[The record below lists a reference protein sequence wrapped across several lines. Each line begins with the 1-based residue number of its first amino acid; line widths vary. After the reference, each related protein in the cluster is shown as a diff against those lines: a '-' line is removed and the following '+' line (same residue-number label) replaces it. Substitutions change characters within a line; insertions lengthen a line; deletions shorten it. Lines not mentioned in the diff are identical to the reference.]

1 MAAALIASTSSR
13 FSRMCI
19 SEPRIYGPRT
29 LDDEAPIVPK
39 EERDELRS
47 ELRGKIDGCYQQAKL
62 RAGVVD
68 LTGFCFGLLD
78 PVSNIVAGA
87 IIASAAVV
95 QADPDPAVVQRKPG
109 QAGNIEQRSL
119 DGLVAFLAALFP
131 HLNEARAMW
140 YLSKADLDP
149 LVAARL
155 VVQHRGM
162 EQSFGFTSDAT
173 VAAVETALRCAAA
186 AAQHPSPKQFA
197 SGWKLLSHFLNRV
210 DAAVLPGSGPCA
222 AVYQFQS
229 IAIKDILVMEPQPS
243 VFSLEKS
250 WELASS
256 RLLKLNP
263 EPFVGNKMNVFP
275 DRSTVRRVL
284 LTTIHGYYMQAL
296 ARLPKER
303 LRSQYHHSLLH
314 AGHCYGPLDPV
325 SNIIINT
332 IWYSRA
338 YPLTKKVD
346 LEVISSKGLLRIA
359 VRSFYGLLSFLCTRC
374 GTDNLSPDEAMQRLQ
389 AAGADLRIVDSN
401 LLDDYN
407 NDEAMVCA
415 SVEQAYVAAA
425 TAALHP
431 KPHDQAQLLGPSNKS
446 MLRVA
451 SNYLKDGGQLSLVDD
466 DHLAESLLSFSGSE
480 RPETTIKEAP
490 DSTARGRLRA
500 QRHGR
505 PHSTRRRPS
514 SACIA
519 PIPGSR
525 EVPVHGLRRRP
536 SPVPASAPIPG
547 SHGGKVLDSGS
558 RASHPRLLPEMVRE
572 LRIAAPELRG
582 GHPRASLPDVA
593 I

>member
-1 MAAALIASTSSR
+1 MAAAASVASTSSR

-47 ELRGKIDGCYQQAKL
+47 ELLRKIDGCYQQAKL
-62 RAGVVD
+62 RGGVVAD
-68 LTGFCFGLLD
+68 AGFCFGLLD

-87 IIASAAVV
+87 VITSAAVV
-95 QADPDPAVVQRKPG
+95 KADPDPAVVQRKPG
-109 QAGNIEQRSL
+109 LAGNVEQRSL

-140 YLSKADLDP
+140 YLCKADLDP

-162 EQSFGFTSDAT
+162 EQSFRFTSDAT

-197 SGWKLLSHFLNRV
+197 SGWKLLSHFLERV
-210 DAAVLPGSGPCA
+210 DAVLPGSGPCA
-222 AVYQFQS
+222 TVDQFQATA
-229 IAIKDILVMEPQPS
+229 IADILLREPQPS

-256 RLLKLNP
+256 RILKLSP
-263 EPFVGNKMNVFP
+263 DPFGKMVNVFP

-284 LTTIHGYYMQAL
+284 LTTIHGYYLQAL
-296 ARLPKER
+296 ARLPKEG

-325 SNIIINT
+325 SNIIVNT

-346 LEVISSKGLLRIA
+346 LEAISSKGLLRIA

-374 GTDNLSPDEAMQRLQ
+374 ATDNLSPDEAMQRLQ
-389 AAGADLRIVDSN
+389 AAGLIS
-401 LLDDYN
+401 
-407 NDEAMVCA
+407 A
-415 SVEQAYVAAA
+415 SPIL
-425 TAALHP
+425 T
-431 KPHDQAQLLGPSNKS
+431 SS
-446 MLRVA
+446 MII
-451 SNYLKDGGQLSLVDD
+451 
-466 DHLAESLLSFSGSE
+466 
-480 RPETTIKEAP
+480 TTM
-490 DSTARGRLRA
+490 RLW
-500 QRHGR
+500 
-505 PHSTRRRPS
+505 
-514 SACIA
+514 
-519 PIPGSR
+519 
-525 EVPVHGLRRRP
+525 
-536 SPVPASAPIPG
+536 
-547 SHGGKVLDSGS
+547 
-558 RASHPRLLPEMVRE
+558 
-572 LRIAAPELRG
+572 
-582 GHPRASLPDVA
+582 
-593 I
+593 